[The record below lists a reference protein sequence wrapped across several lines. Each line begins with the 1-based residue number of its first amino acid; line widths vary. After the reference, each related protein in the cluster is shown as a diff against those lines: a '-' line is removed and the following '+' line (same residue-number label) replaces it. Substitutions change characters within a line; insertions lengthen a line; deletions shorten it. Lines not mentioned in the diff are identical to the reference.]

1 MITPRTAPAL
11 LLTVVAICQIV
22 LARTVDLTPW
32 KGGGFGMFATLDHNA
47 YRRLEVVVEG
57 PERSEGLEIP
67 PSLEADAAR
76 AAAFPAQWMLRSLAE
91 GVAAREQ
98 RYRRSVSRVTISV
111 WRTDFDRT
119 TLRASERP
127 LRVFTYTVPSEPGS
141 VR

>member
-1 MITPRTAPAL
+1 VVTPRTAPAVL
-11 LLTVVAICQIV
+11 LAVVAVCQIV
-22 LARTVDLTPW
+22 LSKTADLTPW

-57 PERSEGLEIP
+57 TERSETLDIP

-98 RYRRSVSRVTISV
+98 RNLRSVSRVTITV
-111 WRTDFDRT
+111 WRSDFDRT

-127 LRVFTYTVPSEPGS
+127 LRVFTYTVPPAPTL